1 MEIQY
6 RRSASESN
14 FEIIPTPDRKII
26 KQFLDY
32 ETGYLVVME
41 ISTDYPTDT
50 NSYYTL
56 IDPNTGLIISPQARL
71 SSIEGW
77 ERTIVDEEH
86 GLQLTSRRTVDL
98 PTGQET
104 LHETLIEIA
113 NGKVK
118 STGES
123 TPFAP
128 EPSPNLLD
136 KYLER
141 QAEKQRNSNWWEEE
155 YAQMS
160 LEEKQGFW
168 LHNTML
174 QMRFQG
180 ESGYDEY
187 AFFTPENYDD
197 WLAKEPEIDQIL
209 DFVIENIP
217 DDTETVRAQINQR
230 LGRS

>member
-1 MEIQY
+1 MEIKHGQ
-6 RRSASESN
+6 SASESN
-14 FEIIPTPDRKII
+14 FEIIATSNRKII
-26 KQFLDY
+26 KQFIDY

-41 ISTDYPTDT
+41 IITDIPTDT
-50 NSYYTL
+50 NVYFTL
-56 IDPNTGLIISPQARL
+56 IDPNTGLIISPQVRL
-71 SSIEGW
+71 TSIEGW

-104 LHETLIEIA
+104 LHETLVNIA
-113 NGKVK
+113 NSDVVATSK
-118 STGES
+118 SS
-123 TPFAP
+123 PFNP
-128 EPSPNLLD
+128 EPSRNLLD
-136 KYLER
+136 EYLER
-141 QAEKQRNSNWWEEE
+141 QAEKQRTSNWWQEE
-155 YAQMS
+155 YTQMS

-168 LHNTML
+168 LHNTMM

-197 WLAKEPEIDQIL
+197 WLAKEPDIDQIL

-217 DDTETVRAQINQR
+217 DDTE
-230 LGRS
+230 

>member
-1 MEIQY
+1 MEIKHDT
-6 RRSASESN
+6 SSST
-14 FEIIPTPDRKII
+14 FEIIATSNRKII
-26 KQFLDY
+26 KQFIDC

-41 ISTDYPTDT
+41 VRTDDPTDT
-50 NSYYTL
+50 NVYYTL

-71 SSIEGW
+71 ASIEGW

-86 GLQLTSRRTVDL
+86 GLRLTSRRTVDL

-113 NGKVK
+113 TGKVRSTSK
-118 STGES
+118 SI
-123 TPFAP
+123 PFNP

-136 KYLER
+136 TYLE
-141 QAEKQRNSNWWEEE
+141 QQVEKQRNSNWWEEE

-168 LHNTML
+168 LHNTMM

-187 AFFTPENYDD
+187 AFFTPENYAD
-197 WLAKEPEIDQIL
+197 WLAKEPDIDQIL

-217 DDTETVRAQINQR
+217 DDTETVRAEINQR
-230 LGRS
+230 LGRSL